1 MLKRNLVT
9 SLLLYESVRT
19 TRSRARAV
27 QPIIDRLIAVAKR
40 STQQVAIRHIGRVVT
55 DRNAS
60 RKIIEVL
67 TKRYANRS
75 SGLTRMVPAGI
86 RQGDGA
92 MLVDLT
98 LIDAVVGAAPTEQAE
113 KAAAPKKVAKTATK
127 KAATSKTD
135 K

>member
-27 QPIIDRLIAVAKR
+27 QPIIDRLITVAKR
-40 STQQVAIRHIGRVVT
+40 SSPQAAIRRIGQVVT

-60 RKIIEVL
+60 RKIFDVL
-67 TKRYANRS
+67 VKRYATRT
-75 SGLTRMVPAGI
+75 SGLTRMVPVGI

-92 MLVDLT
+92 KLVDLT
-98 LIDAVVGAAPTEQAE
+98 LIDAVIGAAPEAPAKAE
-113 KAAAPKKVAKTATK
+113 KAAATK
-127 KAATSKTD
+127 KAAKKSAAPKAA